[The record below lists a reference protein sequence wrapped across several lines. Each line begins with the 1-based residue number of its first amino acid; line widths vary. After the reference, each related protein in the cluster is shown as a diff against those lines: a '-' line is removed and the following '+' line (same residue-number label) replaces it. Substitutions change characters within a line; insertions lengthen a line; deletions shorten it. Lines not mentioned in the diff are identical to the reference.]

1 MTTSVAC
8 KTSYVTPPSGQYVSE
23 PVNVIVSQ
31 KGYDQGQMVSSEFNL
46 MEMTEV
52 EYTHLQHLI
61 QSHMEAQDG
70 TEEVRLNPPSSTDR
84 ESENSCKVCPSP
96 YTSPAC
102 QPDASS
108 SSSVPTDVQFG
119 LVPSNH
125 GSEDS
130 QEVKMLLYS
139 DPSSIS
145 SLGES
150 TPTGNGE
157 VPSSVLAKMR
167 CVMEAARERNDHRRV
182 LPLGSRPNPPARV
195 RLEKR
200 FNCDSCDLT
209 KKQESQAAV
218 LNTFL
223 SMLHNSTDMP
233 GIAMHSQPEKWPK
246 AERSAAVECT
256 HPYTGNQVGL
266 GLGHFSQL
274 LEGSKHPECIT
285 SKNLSVSKTADSVPR
300 SPCIIYTDTTNEEQ
314 VINVENEVMRK
325 AVKRARTRG
334 AQTLQAQDP
343 NIMQGSGKWKSVC
356 IMPGRKPGRRT
367 RPPLEIK
374 QRKERHNLKERDRR
388 RRIRLCC
395 DELNMLVPFCYA
407 ETDKATTLQW
417 TTAYL
422 KYIREVYGDSLKQGF
437 QNTFCGK
444 TGVRIKP
451 SCANDAAECE
461 NSASKE

>member
-1 MTTSVAC
+1 MTTSVSC

-23 PVNVIVSQ
+23 PVNVIISQ
-31 KGYDQGQMVSSEFNL
+31 KECDQGQVVNSEFNL

-70 TEEVRLNPPSSTDR
+70 PEELRVNPPSTT
-84 ESENSCKVCPSP
+84 ECGSENSCKACPFP
-96 YTSPAC
+96 YASPAC
-102 QPDASS
+102 PPDASS
-108 SSSVPTDVQFG
+108 SSSFPTDVQFVS
-119 LVPSNH
+119 VPSNQ

-145 SLGES
+145 TLGGS
-150 TPTGNGE
+150 TPTSNGE
-157 VPSSVLAKMR
+157 VPSSMLVKLR
-167 CVMEAARERNDHRRV
+167 CVMDGARERNDNRRV

-195 RLEKR
+195 CLEKR

-223 SMLHNSTDMP
+223 SMLHNSTDVP
-233 GIAMHSQPEKWPK
+233 GIAMHSEPENWSKV
-246 AERSAAVECT
+246 ERTAAVECG
-256 HPYTGNQVGL
+256 HPYTGNQRL
-266 GLGHFSQL
+266 CHFSQL
-274 LEGSKHPECIT
+274 LEGSKHPA
-285 SKNLSVSKTADSVPR
+285 KNPSVSKSADSVPK
-300 SPCIIYTDTTNEEQ
+300 SPCIIYADVTTEEQ
-314 VINVENEVMRK
+314 VINMENEGVQK

-334 AQTLQAQDP
+334 ARTLQARDP
-343 NIMQGSGKWKSVC
+343 NIMQGSGKWNPVC
-356 IMPGRKPGRRT
+356 LIPGRKPDRRT
-367 RPPLEIK
+367 RLPLEIS
-374 QRKERHNLKERDRR
+374 QRKETHNLKERDRR

-395 DELNMLVPFCYA
+395 DELNMLVPFCNA

-422 KYIREVYGDSLKQGF
+422 KYIREIYGDSLKQGF

-461 NSASKE
+461 NAASKE